1 MQAIGIILFLISVG
15 TVVGPVAAV
24 VITYRDN
31 PIQMVIPPQLTNA
44 INQIVDSQNG
54 GGNNIG
60 NSNNNETNPNDGQNG
75 GNGVDN
81 GNDGN
86 GGFMSPV
93 FVGAQIDNVSRTFSV
108 TVNFTDTFGFDLT
121 LNAVSGDVVCSQH
134 SFQLGSISLA
144 NPVDIVSGETAQ
156 ITVSGSWTQEA
167 ETHVQ
172 TDHGGASSVDAS
184 IVNLSIDV
192 NGLVIQEPGPIS
204 VGSIPIA

>member
-44 INQIVDSQNG
+44 INQIADSQNS
-54 GGNNIG
+54 GGNNNGI
-60 NSNNNETNPNDGQNG
+60 SNNNETNPNDAQTSGTG
-75 GNGVDN
+75 GD
-81 GNDGN
+81 DGN
-86 GGFMSPV
+86 GGFMAPV
-93 FVGAQIDNVSRTFSV
+93 FVGAQIDNESRTFSV

-121 LNAVSGDVVCSQH
+121 LNAVSGNVVCNQH
-134 SFQLGSISLA
+134 NFQLGSINLA
-144 NPVDIVSGETAQ
+144 SPVEIVSGETTQ

-172 TDHGGASSVDAS
+172 TDHSGASSVDAS

-204 VGSIPIA
+204 VGTIPIA